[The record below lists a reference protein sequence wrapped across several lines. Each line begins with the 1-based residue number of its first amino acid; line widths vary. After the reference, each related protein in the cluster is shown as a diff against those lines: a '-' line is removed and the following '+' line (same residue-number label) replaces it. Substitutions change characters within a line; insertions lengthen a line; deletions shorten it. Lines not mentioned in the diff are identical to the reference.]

1 MVTVCGIDDAGR
13 GPVIGPM
20 IMVGI
25 LIDEKDL
32 PKLKTL
38 GVKDSKLLTPN
49 QREKICKEIVKIVK
63 DYKIIKVYPEEIDNA
78 VLSKEGSNL
87 NWLEA
92 DKMAEIINYLKP
104 DKVIVDCP
112 SNNIKAFT
120 SYLKNKLNIKTDLKC
135 EHKADFLFLEVGAA
149 SILAKCAREEEMES
163 LRKKLKIECGS
174 GYPADPITKEFL
186 KNNWDK
192 YPEIFRHSWSSYQQ
206 YSDGKKSKKQKT
218 LGEF

>member
-1 MVTVCGIDDAGR
+1 
-13 GPVIGPM
+13 
-20 IMVGI
+20 MVGI

-163 LRKKLKIECGS
+163 LRKKLKIFGWIKTK
-174 GYPADPITKEFL
+174 PAPIAKT
-186 KNNWDK
+186 
-192 YPEIFRHSWSSYQQ
+192 
-206 YSDGKKSKKQKT
+206 GKRI
-218 LGEF
+218 